1 MGRQSVNHQKIVIAI
16 GGNSLIKDTKQAAN
30 FPEQLVM
37 VRETTANIAKIV
49 SQGYRVVIT
58 HGNGPQVGDIL
69 IRSYLTR
76 LHLPDISL
84 DMANAITQS
93 EIGYM
98 IQQSLKNELLK
109 TRCNADVATVVTQ
122 VLVDKKDPAFTRYT
136 KPVGPFYCKSEAFA
150 LERDRKWVMREDAG
164 RGYRRF
170 VSSPMPKEIV
180 EIDVIRDLIKSGV
193 IVITCGGGGI
203 PVYYDAHHKF
213 VPTSAVIDKD
223 LSSSLLAD
231 LIDAD
236 ILLISTSI
244 NRVFL
249 NFNKPNQQP
258 LNQITISQAKKY
270 IRQGHFESGSMGPK
284 INAAI
289 KFLQSGNNRTVI
301 ITNPLNIAPAIF
313 DKRIGT
319 RIIQ

>member
-1 MGRQSVNHQKIVIAI
+1 LKYQQE
-16 GGNSLIKDTKQAAN
+16 
-30 FPEQLVM
+30 P
-37 VRETTANIAKIV
+37 
-49 SQGYRVVIT
+49 
-58 HGNGPQVGDIL
+58 
-69 IRSYLTR
+69 
-76 LHLPDISL
+76 LPDIPL

-98 IQQSLKNELLK
+98 IQQSLMNVLLK
-109 TRCNADVATVVTQ
+109 CRYNVNVATVVTQ
-122 VLVDKKDPAFTRYT
+122 VLVDKKDRAFSKYS
-136 KPVGPFYCKSEAFA
+136 KPVGPFYSKKEAFA
-150 LERDRKWVMREDAG
+150 LESERKWGMCEDAG
-164 RGYRRF
+164 RGYRRL

-180 EIDVIRDLIKSGV
+180 EISVIRDLMESGV
-193 IVITCGGGGI
+193 IVIACGGGGI
-203 PVYYDAHHKF
+203 PVFFDSHHKF
-213 VPTSAVIDKD
+213 VPADAVIDKD

-249 NFNKPNQQP
+249 NFNKPNQLP
-258 LNQITISQAKKY
+258 LNQITVSQAKKY
-270 IRQGHFESGSMGPK
+270 FRQGHFESGSMGPK
-284 INAAI
+284 IDAAI

-301 ITNPLNIAPAIF
+301 ITNPLNIASAIF